1 MGEPANNSTSQ
12 SADEGAANEAPL
24 RDARFVSWSIPK
36 AEWDGFVATPASTNP
51 NLPLIFAGGVFSLLF
66 VGACALFFFAFPTQP
81 KLLFIMFAAIAAMC
95 APGFAIL
102 VYMRRRV
109 MLWRDRGASVWDAQG
124 CVCPLCLKPLCESAD
139 DPASCGHGFIIEDQ
153 PWIVRYYEAL
163 ATAPEALTRQHTQG
177 AREMRAL
184 RERAAQR
191 GTKPRGIFRRV
202 ARSTRMRWDAWL
214 GFDQPMWKRAAAHVA
229 LAVAVVAIFAPF
241 SWVGAITALWMGGFT
256 FMGYRAIRSAH
267 HVRNHLHCAKC
278 NHTLLSADR
287 AKSCPECG
295 TSLAEAGSVRSS
307 ESRLLV
313 VRWLMGGTF
322 LFLGYWFPIYVAP
335 LVGRAL
341 PNDLLFVATERIP
354 SMSRDTFDVLAARPL
369 SASEQRRL
377 ADVMLVQIALWVR
390 GEGDNQLRAAQYIA
404 ASVANGTLPSE
415 YAERL
420 ARAVCQLRVEIEGSM
435 PTSERVPTSDSP
447 SEVFIIDAAR
457 TGIAR
462 ASDRAPDTIQVRMR
476 FVGFGEASM
485 PSLAPT
491 VGILSALEIDGR
503 SVWSAVST
511 DPPTLAGDAIAT
523 VELSADD
530 APLPNGDYDLVVR
543 AYIAIT
549 AEYKS
554 ITAFD
559 TTGAPILPPAAG
571 NPASGQTQGQKQGP
585 SLGPWLIEQKYT
597 LRIR

>member
-1 MGEPANNSTSQ
+1 MMGEHDNNSTTQ
-12 SADEGAANEAPL
+12 SADERTANEAPL

-36 AEWDGFVATPASTNP
+36 AEWDGFVATPANTNP
-51 NLPLIFAGGVFSLLF
+51 NLPLIFAGGVFFLLV

-102 VYMRRRV
+102 VYMRRGV
-109 MLWRDRGASVWDAQG
+109 MLWRERGSCVWDAQG
-124 CVCPLCLKPLCESAD
+124 CVCPLCLKPLCERAD
-139 DPASCGHGFIIEDQ
+139 DPASCGHGFIMEDQ

-184 RERAAQR
+184 RERAARR
-191 GTKPRGIFRRV
+191 GTKPRGLFRRF
-202 ARSTRMRWDAWL
+202 ARSTRMTWDAWL

-229 LAVAVVAIFAPF
+229 LAAVLVAVIAPF
-241 SWVGAITALWMGGFT
+241 SWVGAITALWVGGFT
-256 FMGYRAIRSAH
+256 FMGYRAVRSAN
-267 HVRNHLHCAKC
+267 HVRSHLHCAKC
-278 NHTLLSADR
+278 KHTLLSADR

-295 TSLAEAGSVRSS
+295 TSLADAGSVRSS

-335 LVGRAL
+335 YIGRAL
-341 PNDLLFVATERIP
+341 PNDLLFAAAERIP
-354 SMSRDTFDVLAARPL
+354 EVSRDTFEVLAARPL

-377 ADVMLVQIALWVR
+377 ADAMLVQIAAWAR

-435 PTSERVPTSDSP
+435 PTSERAPTSDSP
-447 SEVFIIDAAR
+447 SEVFIIDVAR
-457 TGIAR
+457 TGDAR
-462 ASDRAPDTIQVRMR
+462 ASDSAPETIQIRMR

-485 PSLAPT
+485 PALAPT
-491 VGILSALEIDGR
+491 VGILSALDIDGR

-511 DPPTLAGDAIAT
+511 DPPTLASDAIAT
-523 VELSADD
+523 VDLSVDD
-530 APLPNGDYDLVVR
+530 APLPAGDYELAVR
-543 AYIAIT
+543 AFIAIT

-559 TTGAPILPPAAG
+559 ATGAPILPPAAG
-571 NPASGQTQGQKQGP
+571 NPASGQKQGP
-585 SLGPWLIEQKYT
+585 SLGPWLIEQQYT